1 MAADSLIVTGIPRSG
16 TTLVCSLISQ
26 MRNAYCLSEPMEVDG
41 YIRQAASADEF
52 LLKVSEFFEQQRRQ
66 IIESGAALNRA
77 DRSGDLSSNYFRRNG
92 SGQIEDESLI
102 ASVQVDVENDDFT
115 LAVKHN
121 AHFLAV
127 LPRLIALGRYQVFS
141 VIRHPVPTIL
151 SWQSLRLPV
160 SSGRL
165 PAAENL
171 WPAVREI
178 AQSPR
183 ELMVKQVL
191 LYETLMTRILEC
203 RQGVHIISYEK
214 LVADPAQLCVLMNQS
229 YRKPVT
235 LNSQNENKHY
245 DWSKAEALKEALTA
259 YAPNTMSVYPRLDD
273 TGARA
278 QL

>member
-1 MAADSLIVTGIPRSG
+1 MIVTGIPRSG

-127 LPRLIALGRYQVFS
+127 LPRLIALGCSAATTKCRY
-141 VIRHPVPTIL
+141 
-151 SWQSLRLPV
+151 
-160 SSGRL
+160 
-165 PAAENL
+165 
-171 WPAVREI
+171 
-178 AQSPR
+178 
-183 ELMVKQVL
+183 
-191 LYETLMTRILEC
+191 
-203 RQGVHIISYEK
+203 
-214 LVADPAQLCVLMNQS
+214 
-229 YRKPVT
+229 
-235 LNSQNENKHY
+235 
-245 DWSKAEALKEALTA
+245 
-259 YAPNTMSVYPRLDD
+259 
-273 TGARA
+273 
-278 QL
+278 